1 MAIEAV
7 YDSHSVLSSMRN
19 ACRCSTKPGELSISD
34 WVFIEAFYA
43 LIPVRVFQDG
53 NEVKIYPIFRD

>member
-1 MAIEAV
+1 
-7 YDSHSVLSSMRN
+7 MRN
-19 ACRCSTKPGELSISD
+19 ACGCSTKPGELAISD

-43 LIPVRVFQDG
+43 LVSVRVFQDG